1 MLLHFGNWISVR
13 DHSRSDRP
21 TDRTSVDLQRKERSH
36 KMLLT
41 SYKNWRRQHPLQGM
55 HCHDVWHHHIRKTP
69 FLSVHSKRM
78 SRPWSRLFQKTT
90 LWGPFSITSVCR
102 VQKRLGGRKA
112 KTEEKISV
120 FKNIQIN
127 MDGTQDVYVNKSAS
141 SSLAFNLS
149 FTILTIFSLIHSK
162 SRCDQKEKKTPT
174 KHLTVYGTIL
184 Q

>member
-1 MLLHFGNWISVR
+1 MISKPRWTAASFPVKILTQKLNSNPNSANGYPHMLQHFGNWISVR

-112 KTEEKISV
+112 KTEEK
-120 FKNIQIN
+120 
-127 MDGTQDVYVNKSAS
+127 
-141 SSLAFNLS
+141 NLR
-149 FTILTIFSLIHSK
+149 FQK
-162 SRCDQKEKKTPT
+162 YPDKYGRDPRCVRQ
-174 KHLTVYGTIL
+174 
-184 Q
+184 